1 MYKIIMMKTNTLIQ
15 SHQNLLYEEVAFK
28 IRSMIEKG
36 TYRAGER
43 IPSIRNLSRQMHV
56 SINTVME
63 AYSNLENVGIIEARP
78 QSGYYVTHRLEK
90 PDVERENKKSI
101 EDLAPNSV
109 SFADVPI
116 QVMRNL
122 YNVSVQVMRDLY
134 NVSLVPLGGGSPN
147 PDLLPIDKLNRMLA
161 TEARRFRVQSVSY
174 TPSQGMKRLRTQ
186 IARRSLNRGCHL
198 APEDIIITSGC
209 MEAITLALQA
219 TCRPGDTVA
228 IGSPVYYT
236 YLHSMQWMGMKIL
249 EIPSTPEEG
258 ISLDI
263 LRYAIK
269 HNPVRACVVISNF
282 NNPLGGLMTDEKKQ
296 ALVSLLARHDI
307 PLIEDD
313 VYGDLAFGPTRPTAL
328 KAYDE
333 KESVLYCSSF
343 SKTLAPGY
351 RVGWIVPG
359 KFRERV
365 EQLKSVFNVTTASPT
380 QLAIAEFITNG
391 GYDQHLRKLRKAY
404 ARQITCIREA
414 VERHFPPGTRVTH
427 PEGGFILWVE
437 MPEEI
442 DALQLYEAALKNGIS
457 IAPGIIFSIHGDKYN
472 NCIRLNAAY
481 WSERI
486 EKAIE
491 VLGEIACKE
500 CGGREVI
507 ENMNW

>member
-1 MYKIIMMKTNTLIQ
+1 MKTNAQVQTRQ
-15 SHQNLLYEEVAFK
+15 KLLYEEVGFK

-43 IPSIRNLSRQMHV
+43 IPSIRNLSRQMRV

-63 AYSNLENVGIIEARP
+63 AYSNLENVGVIEARP
-78 QSGYYVTHRLEK
+78 QSGYYVSYRPPQSEVK
-90 PDVERENKKSI
+90 RESKKVI
-101 EDLAPNSV
+101 EDLAPNCV
-109 SFADVPI
+109 TFADVPLR
-116 QVMRNL
+116 VMRNL
-122 YNVSVQVMRDLY
+122 YNI
-134 NVSLVPLGGGSPN
+134 SLVPLGGGTPN

-161 TEARRFRVQSVSY
+161 TESRRFRIQSVSY
-174 TPSQGMKRLRTQ
+174 TAAPGMKRLRTQ
-186 IARRSLNRGCHL
+186 IAKRSINAGW
-198 APEDIIITSGC
+198 
-209 MEAITLALQA
+209 LQA

-236 YLHSMQWMGMKIL
+236 FLHSIQWMGLKVL

-258 ISLDI
+258 ISLEV

-269 HNPVRACVVISNF
+269 HNPVHACLIISNF
-282 NNPLGGLMTDEKKQ
+282 NNPLGSLMTDKKKRE
-296 ALVSLLARHDI
+296 LVALLAKHNI

-313 VYGDLAFGPTRPTAL
+313 VYGDLAFGPTRPSAA

-333 KESVLYCSSF
+333 KGLVLYCSSF

-359 KFRERV
+359 KFQQKV
-365 EQLKSVFNVTTASPT
+365 EQLKSVFNVATASPT

-391 GYDQHLRKLRKAY
+391 GYDQHLRKLRRTY
-404 ARQITCIREA
+404 ARQVANIREA
-414 VERHFPPGTRVTH
+414 IGRHFPQGTRVSH

-437 MPEEI
+437 MPEEV
-442 DALQLYEAALKNGIS
+442 DSLKLYEAALKNGIS
-457 IAPGIIFSIHGDKYN
+457 IAPGIIFSITGDKFN

-486 EKAIE
+486 EHALE
-491 VLGEIACKE
+491 TLGEIAKAMARKP
-500 CGGREVI
+500 GKLKSDMLI
-507 ENMNW
+507 SSFK